1 MKKTPEIGISVFRR
15 CGICGGRFEQSTMFQ
30 SKSSPNGWVCRDCR
44 MKVAPKPIPKPSPRL
59 VKI

>member
-44 MKVAPKPIPKPSPRL
+44 MKVAPKPI
-59 VKI
+59 KI